1 MIGPKSGPISR
12 RRRESP
18 NGSLSLRTPS
28 FVDFRRIKT
37 AIGSGVL
44 AALPAADVA
53 ASGSHLYFHKMLRQV
68 LFGSMLIYA
77 WALYTFID
85 RGVEESASVQLYVA
99 TVAPAVLFILFSI
112 PCCIRFRY
120 QKPAFALLIFLI
132 LTASCSLA
140 RADFATLISVGS
152 LCAMLIAMRHSKA
165 SVGPRLINIL
175 FLLSIVTCATM
186 HSLGI
191 GQYGILPGQA
201 VDESIPWRVSLFT
214 FNVTVSWMLSL
225 VVIGLNYF
233 HNRSVV
239 SKTLF
244 ISAALYFLIFSA
256 SRTGL
261 IVLVLWIAFLASM
274 KVVPFRERAFYKL
287 FIPCA
292 VASFVI
298 ALNAEGILVLLTDSR
313 NPIANALLFKST
325 EGAASVEQ
333 ASTSIER
340 TMLWSAHA
348 QIFMENP
355 WIGRG
360 TFKLEDVVPL
370 AEASTTTG
378 SESFMTAL
386 FARIGTPAVLFV
398 YFIYLLAVNAARERD
413 RFSYCLVIFF
423 SVSSLAYGSYI
434 VPYDFV
440 FLAVFGAIN
449 YSRSACMPLRA
460 FPLRAS

>member
-201 VDESIPWRVSLFT
+201 VDESIPWRV
-214 FNVTVSWMLSL
+214 
-225 VVIGLNYF
+225 
-233 HNRSVV
+233 
-239 SKTLF
+239 
-244 ISAALYFLIFSA
+244 SAALYFLIFSA